1 MRAVV
6 RACDMRKG
14 ETYYVGSSDGSPFVF
29 RGHVIGGFKAEY
41 SSSTHTMR
49 PRGYVYQ
56 DTTTEQ
62 QQPKENTMTKLYEM
76 TIDGKQKFGNKLA
89 VNSSGDWVMEIKGEG
104 TVMSVPKSAIT
115 EVVPYTVSVKFCGR
129 GETQQYSYFSTKGD
143 WEVGDFVI
151 VDSATSSLATVTA
164 VGSKSPAATKW
175 LTGLKLQGTYIKSGE

>member
-1 MRAVV
+1 MR
-6 RACDMRKG
+6 DKINTDNMRIG
-14 ETYYVGSSDGSPFVF
+14 ETYYVGSSDGSPFIY
-29 RGHVIGGFKAEY
+29 RGHVVDGFKAEY
-41 SSSTHTMR
+41 PSSEHIMR
-49 PRGYVYQ
+49 PRVYVYQ
-56 DTTTEQ
+56 DTSTE

-104 TVMSVPKSAIT
+104 TVMSVPKSTIT

-129 GETQQYSYFSTKGD
+129 GETHQYSYFSTKGD

-151 VDSATSSLATVTA
+151 VDSATSSLAAVTA
-164 VGSKSPAATKW
+164 VNSKSPAATKW

>member
-1 MRAVV
+1 MRDKIFS
-6 RACDMRKG
+6 CDMKIG
-14 ETYYVGSSDGSPFVF
+14 ETYYVGSSGGSPFIY
-29 RGHVIGGFKAEY
+29 RGHVPHGFKAEY
-41 SSSTHTMR
+41 PSSAHIMR
-49 PRGYVYQ
+49 SRIYVYQ
-56 DTTTEQ
+56 DTTE

-104 TVMSVPKSAIT
+104 TVMSVPKSDIT

-129 GETQQYSYFSTKGD
+129 GETQQYSYFATKGD

-151 VDSATSSLATVTA
+151 VDSSYSSGLATVTS
-164 VGSKSPAATKW
+164 VNSRSTAATKW

>member
-1 MRAVV
+1 MR
-6 RACDMRKG
+6 DKIFSDTMTKG
-14 ETYYVGSSDGSPFVF
+14 ETYYVGSSDGSPFIY

-41 SSSTHTMR
+41 SSSSHTMR
-49 PRGYVYQ
+49 PRVYVYQ
-56 DTTTEQ
+56 ETTTE

-104 TVMSVPKSAIT
+104 TVMSVPKSVIT

-129 GETQQYSYFSTKGD
+129 GETQQYSYFATKGD

-151 VDSATSSLATVTA
+151 VDSATSSLAAVATVN
-164 VGSKSPAATKW
+164 SKSPAATKW